1 MTQTS
6 SIVTATDK
14 VGIVKNGYN
23 GTPIEIC
30 GTPQARAAITA
41 FSKYGLITFSRL
53 QEFKS
58 SRYSIH
64 FFKPVDKLKQ
74 LYNLGDEMLI
84 LCCNNALHDFK
95 SRAKDFVDYLLVSN
109 AEFKNRLD
117 RITCFLIDDC
127 EDAADI
133 ILQDRAEN
141 PDSRLIVPFSYKEL
155 ENGLNDTLLQSRM
168 RTFLFERDLFGIA
181 SPLNNENLF
190 FGKDRT
196 NLISELYGKY
206 RQGEHGGL
214 FGLRRIGKTS
224 VLNLL
229 RRRVEQENGAA
240 IYFDCTKYSLQR
252 WNSFLQEITRALVKK
267 YDWENAEPGSI
278 CLPEDFEL
286 PSASSRYNPSKAIL
300 SFEEDMTKLYHAL
313 GDRRILLIFDEIEA
327 ISFEISPEQHWR
339 EGDDPRLF
347 WTAMRSISQTDNRLF
362 SYVITGVNPR
372 CVEIQN
378 FGDNQNPIFGAL
390 TPRYVSLFDLE
401 DVKKMVTDIGGHL
414 GLQFEEEIFTR
425 LIDDYGG
432 HPFLTRQVCSQ
443 INLEVLERGEIRP
456 YRVSKFSY
464 EKHAGDYRNKME
476 AVIEQILGVLQ
487 KYYTE
492 EYELLKTLALDGSRA
507 FCKQLRRGE
516 SSISHLEGYCLIQR
530 DGEDYFIRIRSIAEY
545 MKEKYRYEQTLDDPM
560 DKLLRISRR
569 RNELELNLRELITWN
584 LLPKYGKRAKE
595 HMWTVVKTGPYQ
607 KEQEKRMQD
616 KDLRGAMKEL
626 YFNQLK
632 TLITKEWTNYENIF
646 FDKRKFEQFFDI
658 INEFRID
665 AHAKGIDEEDEM
677 MLNIAFKY
685 FEKAL
690 KEIM

>member
-41 FSKYGLITFSRL
+41 FSKYGLVTFSRL

-141 PDSRLIVPFSYKEL
+141 PASRLIVPFSYKEL
-155 ENGLNDTLLQSRM
+155 ENGLNDALLQSRM

-300 SFEEDMTKLYHAL
+300 SFEEDMTKLNHAL
-313 GDRRILLIFDEIEA
+313 GDRRLLLIFDEIEA

-339 EGDDPRLF
+339 EGDDARLF

-378 FGDNQNPIFGAL
+378 FGENQNPIFGAL

-545 MKEKYRYEQTLDDPM
+545 MKEKYRYEQTLADPM

-569 RNELELNLRELITWN
+569 RNERERNLRELITWN

-632 TLITKEWTNYENIF
+632 TLITKEWTGYENIF
-646 FDKRKFEQFFDI
+646 SDKRKFEQFFDV

-690 KEIM
+690 KDIM

>member
-30 GTPQARAAITA
+30 GTQQARAAITA
-41 FSKYGLITFSRL
+41 FSKYGLVTFSRL

-155 ENGLNDTLLQSRM
+155 ENGLNDALLQSRM

-339 EGDDPRLF
+339 EGDDARLF

-378 FGDNQNPIFGAL
+378 FGENQNPIFGAL

-464 EKHAGDYRNKME
+464 EKPAGDYRNKME
-476 AVIEQILGVLQ
+476 TVIEQILGVLQ

-584 LLPKYGKRAKE
+584 LLPKYGKGAKDR
-595 HMWTVVKTGPYQ
+595 MWTIVKTGPYQ

-632 TLITKEWTNYENIF
+632 TLITKEWTGYENIF
-646 FDKRKFEQFFDI
+646 SDKRKFEQFFDV

-690 KEIM
+690 KDIM